1 MSSTTGIKDGDFDRV
16 NIVYDLGIGLDNNF
30 GTDGQVLISGG
41 ENEPL
46 RWGSNTTSAPN
57 PLRAGTNT
65 QIVRTSDASDIGE
78 YDGSIDATI
87 VAEDTIYQANLGV
100 EIDTSTSPDTIQ
112 AKVDS
117 SAQPTLR
124 NDLNSDELAV
134 LRVPNNLTANLGLEY
149 QSGITS
155 YDGSAQTTIITKV
168 DDTTPSTQ
176 TIGNTGGAGFDELN
190 VLRVP
195 NSITFVN
202 DGTGSRTG
210 TFDGSGAITI
220 DNSDSDTQYTE
231 GNGIQISGSN
241 QIQTRTDNDT
251 IIDTFGTGG
260 GANNK
265 LHVVK
270 VPNTL
275 TITDSSGNSVVYDGE
290 LPKSITIND
299 DDTTYQA
306 DLGVEIDTSTSP
318 DTIKAKVDSSA
329 QPTLRNDLN
338 SNELAVL
345 RVPNKLSVNLGLEF
359 QSGLTDYDGSGV
371 ATIIAKVDNSVPASQ
386 TIGNTGGTGFDELN
400 VLRVPHSLLAD
411 NSTIKI
417 DTSLTGEFD
426 GSKKD
431 KTIEV
436 VKVPNKLVADNS
448 TIKIDTSLTGEFDGS
463 GSDKTIEVVKVPN
476 ILTIQNGNTTITFD
490 GSSAQSIT
498 IAQGSIDHTQ
508 VSRIGQQ
515 LAETIHSFP
524 FFTTAPTMTST
535 NFSALPGWGIE
546 GLTAVATDYMIEL
559 SFQMFSPGST
569 TTTSGT
575 FCRGV
580 MRLDKEVATTS
591 TSSWSSVNG
600 IYSPVYFGGVKI
612 TGGIFTFNSAV
623 LSTGMSL
630 WNGRVHYTY
639 IVSNLTIGDSY
650 NFIPKFYSYHNTNNT
665 KSNFAITF
673 GGINGF
679 STCSAVPIGINTP
692 VLNVP
697 EPEPEPGEDY

>member
-1 MSSTTGIKDGDFDRV
+1 MSSTTGIKDGDFDRL
-16 NIVYDLGIGLDNNF
+16 NIAFDLGVGLDNEF

-46 RWGSNTTSAPN
+46 RWGSNITSAPN
-57 PLRAGTNT
+57 PLRQGTNI
-65 QIVRTSDASDIGE
+65 QIVRTSDASNLGS

-87 VAEDTIYQANLGV
+87 NSTDTIYQANLGV
-100 EIDTSTSPDTIQ
+100 EIDTSTSPDTIK

-168 DDTTPSTQ
+168 DDTTPGTQ
-176 TIGNTGGAGFDELN
+176 TISNSGGTGFDELN

-195 NSITFVN
+195 N
-202 DGTGSRTG
+202 
-210 TFDGSGAITI
+210 
-220 DNSDSDTQYTE
+220 
-231 GNGIQISGSN
+231 
-241 QIQTRTDNDT
+241 
-251 IIDTFGTGG
+251 
-260 GANNK
+260 
-265 LHVVK
+265 
-270 VPNTL
+270 TL
-275 TITDSSGNSVVYDGE
+275 TITDSAGTSIVFDGSTA
-290 LPKSITIND
+290 KSITIND

-306 DLGVEIDTSTSP
+306 DLGVEIDTSTNP

-345 RVPNKLSVNLGLEF
+345 RVPNTLTITDSAGTSVVFDGSSTETITINDNDTTYQADLGVEIDTSTNPDTIKAKVDSSAQPTLRNDLNSNELAVLRVPNSLSVNLGLEY
-359 QSGLTDYDGSGV
+359 QSGSNFDGSDTRTMV
-371 ATIIAKVDNSVPASQ
+371 AKVDDTTPGTQ
-386 TIGNTGGTGFDELN
+386 TISNSGGTGFDELN
-400 VLRVPHSLLAD
+400 VLRVPNTLTITDSAGTSVVFDGSTPKSITINDNDTTYQAD
-411 NSTIKI
+411 LGVEI
-417 DTSLTGEFD
+417 DTSTNPD
-426 GSKKD
+426 
-431 KTIEV
+431 TIKAKVDSSAQPTLRNDLNSNELAV
-436 VKVPNKLVADNS
+436 LRVPN
-448 TIKIDTSLTGEFDGS
+448 T
-463 GSDKTIEVVKVPN
+463 
-476 ILTIQNGNTTITFD
+476 LTIQNGNTTITFD
-490 GSSAQSIT
+490 GSANQSIT

-515 LAETIHSFP
+515 LAETINQFP

-535 NFSALPGWGIE
+535 NFTTLPGWGIE
-546 GLTAVATDYMIEL
+546 NLTAVATDYMIEL
-559 SFQMFSPGST
+559 SFQMFSPGAT

-591 TSSWSSVNG
+591 TSSWSAFNG
-600 IYSPVYFGGVKI
+600 IYSPVMFGGVKI
-612 TGGIFTFNSAV
+612 TGGTFNFNSAV
-623 LSTGMSL
+623 LSTGVSL

-650 NFIPKFYSYHNTNNT
+650 NFIPKFYSYHNTT
-665 KSNFAITF
+665 LKLKVILLYLMVVRMDFLL
-673 GGINGF
+673 
-679 STCSAVPIGINTP
+679 V
-692 VLNVP
+692 VLFQ
-697 EPEPEPGEDY
+697 